1 MLIIAV
7 VVSVTIGITKAKLD
21 NIVSYTYYNAYS
33 TLRKISTEMLA
44 DWDPQ
49 DPEYKLAFSSK
60 NINVAIFSNRTL
72 NKIKKDLINQFIA
85 FVNFDYGAANAKNG
99 QLEDC
104 RIDIGGTTPYECS
117 IRGGDW
123 CPFNCKLP
131 NSGTCVTRGC
141 CGLVCKDECNKT
153 CDTGFTLDKSSCSCE
168 CTRTCSSGYRL
179 NSDTCSCEPS
189 YECWDGSYATSESNC
204 PRSVT
209 CWDGNKKHDW
219 SECPPCTNKPNPLP
233 CGQGWDE
240 HICQLTGTAKTCPS
254 GQHLNSGCDCIVD
267 CPSNLTACQKCDNE
281 TGVISQNPD
290 VNRSCSEQ
298 MYEWSEEQCKCIP
311 SPRTLPRKGE
321 NFCKLFE
328 RHANIMSGSEVCS
341 GSVISN
347 GTTNF
352 ADKSP
357 DITLRNGLR
366 VYNMHTDARA
376 ISDLANNTQG
386 GSYDG
391 VPNTNSYGYT
401 VYVDID
407 GSRGD
412 SQLWSDVYP
421 FYITL
426 SGKIIPAYDTSN
438 PEQSG
443 GDSVRHMQVSVENE
457 NYNSGRR
464 SIKWLAKSVPFKEG
478 ACIAGYVGDSTPYC
492 KNGTSYT
499 QAVECTSNIN
509 SFCRV
514 KQIQPVK
521 FFF

>member
-1 MLIIAV
+1 MRI
-7 VVSVTIGITKAKLD
+7 SV
-21 NIVSYTYYNAYS
+21 NYS
-33 TLRKISTEMLA
+33 SV
-44 DWDPQ
+44 
-49 DPEYKLAFSSK
+49 
-60 NINVAIFSNRTL
+60 IN
-72 NKIKKDLINQFIA
+72 
-85 FVNFDYGAANAKNG
+85 
-99 QLEDC
+99 
-104 RIDIGGTTPYECS
+104 
-117 IRGGDW
+117 
-123 CPFNCKLP
+123 
-131 NSGTCVTRGC
+131 
-141 CGLVCKDECNKT
+141 
-153 CDTGFTLDKSSCSCE
+153 
-168 CTRTCSSGYRL
+168 RTCS
-179 NSDTCSCEPS
+179 
-189 YECWDGSYATSESNC
+189 
-204 PRSVT
+204 
-209 CWDGNKKHDW
+209 
-219 SECPPCTNKPNPLP
+219 
-233 CGQGWDE
+233 DE
-240 HICQLTGTAKTCPS
+240 T
-254 GQHLNSGCDCIVD
+254 
-267 CPSNLTACQKCDNE
+267 
-281 TGVISQNPD
+281 
-290 VNRSCSEQ
+290 
-298 MYEWSEEQCKCIP
+298 YEWSEEQCKCIP

-341 GSVISN
+341 GSVIST

-352 ADKSP
+352 GDKSP

-366 VYNMHTDARA
+366 IYNMHSDARA

-426 SGKIIPAYDTSN
+426 SGKIIPAYDSAN